1 MKIQKIIVILLLAF
15 IGIQNSFA
23 LDVNVNLGQSGANA
37 GLDASN
43 PRWWNFTITNAGA
56 SAGLVVV
63 TGNITIKKNQS
74 ATNPVVFSLWSG
86 FTTNGSTAGN
96 TLLASMNMAAS
107 SLTQQF
113 TPTIF
118 SFSPVPS
125 QLGVGAYSLTLTN
138 TDSGSSNT
146 GYGLKYNDIVAM
158 TTTDGTS
165 LSASYYASAGA
176 NPTPY
181 PTATPAPTAT
191 ATPAPTATATPAPT
205 ATPTPGPTPAPTPVP
220 EPSQVAASLLLGLG
234 IGLYWF
240 LMRKKQSPVA

>member
-1 MKIQKIIVILLLAF
+1 MKPIQIFAALLICLVVLPSAA
-15 IGIQNSFA
+15 A

-43 PRWWNFTITNAGA
+43 PRWWNFTISNAGA
-56 SAGLVVV
+56 AAGLVVV

-86 FTTNGSTAGN
+86 FTTNGSTSGN
-96 TLLASMNMAAS
+96 TLLASLSMTAA

-125 QLGVGAYSLTLTN
+125 QLGAGAYSLTLTN
-138 TDSGSSNT
+138 TDSGTSNT
-146 GYGLKYNDIVAM
+146 GYGLKYNDIVVM
-158 TTTDGTS
+158 TDTSGTALSSS
-165 LSASYYASAGA
+165 LYASAGA

-181 PTATPAPTAT
+181 PTATP
-191 ATPAPTATATPAPT
+191 TPTPAPT
-205 ATPTPGPTPAPTPVP
+205 ATPTPAPTATPGPTPVP
-220 EPSQVAASLLLGLG
+220 EPSQVAASILLLSG
-234 IGLYWF
+234 IAIYCF
-240 LMRKKQSPVA
+240 SRRKKQSIAA

>member
-1 MKIQKIIVILLLAF
+1 MWLAMRLQQVSHLIIALALLAP
-15 IGIQNSFA
+15 SLSKA

-43 PRWWNFTITNAGA
+43 PRWWNFTISNAGA
-56 SAGLVVV
+56 AAGLVVV

-74 ATNPVVFSLWSG
+74 ATNPVVFSFWSG

-96 TLLASMNMAAS
+96 TLLASLSMSAA

-125 QLGVGAYSLTLTN
+125 QLGAGAYSLTLTN

-146 GYGLKYNDIVAM
+146 GYGLKYNDIVVM
-158 TTTDGTS
+158 TDTSGTALSTS
-165 LSASYYASAGA
+165 LYASAGA

-181 PTATPAPTAT
+181 PTPTPTAT
-191 ATPAPTATATPAPT
+191 PTPTPAPT
-205 ATPTPGPTPAPTPVP
+205 ATPTPAPTATPGPTPVP
-220 EPSQVAASLLLGLG
+220 EPTQIAASLLLFSA
-234 IGLYWF
+234 IAIYCF
-240 LMRKKQSPVA
+240 LRRKKRSSAV